1 MYKLLIMDDERQIRE
16 GMKKI
21 IPWQQYGF
29 EICAEAANGVE
40 GLKQIEK
47 YHPQAVFAD
56 IRMPV
61 MDGIEFL
68 EELKKRKENCDV
80 VVLSGYSD
88 YTLVR
93 KAMKLGAVDY
103 LTKPSGKEDL
113 IQVLEDL
120 TERIEAHRSYKL
132 ESDKNLELMK
142 QNILYRLARNQISS
156 MELRNRAELLEMKLP
171 SGECRI
177 AIAAS
182 QDEDPLAVYI
192 SAEDTELYRQIRQGE
207 KMQPPVYSFLD
218 ESGRLCFLAAGQG
231 IPENELKFRKY
242 LEEVLSCASKELD
255 GNITI
260 AVGTKAKTYRSVWKS
275 GESAVKALEYQF
287 VLETGGIIDAD
298 LIQKYIEEPE
308 TQFHIN
314 GNEFRELLQRG
325 KREEMEQYIKEIFRE
340 YSGKTAVADPQ
351 LLKSGAVELVILTF
365 QWLEEQHYTKSAGLY
380 HRKAG
385 VLKQIGSTRTLAQM
399 QQIITDS
406 IGEIFEKTE
415 QSRNQEYRRTVAD
428 AIQHIL
434 MDYANQDL
442 SLQTL
447 SEKMHVNAVYLG
459 RIFKKETGSSFNDYL
474 NNVRVEKA
482 KELLTTTNYK
492 GNELYEK
499 VGFSNYNYFYIVFK
513 KITGVKPTEYR
524 K

>member
-1 MYKLLIMDDERQIRE
+1 M
-16 GMKKI
+16 
-21 IPWQQYGF
+21 
-29 EICAEAANGVE
+29 
-40 GLKQIEK
+40 
-47 YHPQAVFAD
+47 
-56 IRMPV
+56 
-61 MDGIEFL
+61 
-68 EELKKRKENCDV
+68 
-80 VVLSGYSD
+80 
-88 YTLVR
+88 
-93 KAMKLGAVDY
+93 
-103 LTKPSGKEDL
+103 
-113 IQVLEDL
+113 
-120 TERIEAHRSYKL
+120 
-132 ESDKNLELMK
+132 
-142 QNILYRLARNQISS
+142 
-156 MELRNRAELLEMKLP
+156 
-171 SGECRI
+171 
-177 AIAAS
+177 
-182 QDEDPLAVYI
+182 
-192 SAEDTELYRQIRQGE
+192 
-207 KMQPPVYSFLD
+207 
-218 ESGRLCFLAAGQG
+218 
-231 IPENELKFRKY
+231 
-242 LEEVLSCASKELD
+242 
-255 GNITI
+255 
-260 AVGTKAKTYRSVWKS
+260 
-275 GESAVKALEYQF
+275 KALEYQF

-385 VLKQIGSTRTLAQM
+385 VLKQIGSARTLAQM

-415 QSRNQEYRRTVAD
+415 QSRNQEYSRTVAD

-459 RIFKKETGSSFNDYL
+459 RILKKETGSSFNDYL
-474 NNVRVEKA
+474 NNVRIEKA
-482 KELLTTTNYK
+482 KEFLTTTNYK

-513 KITGVKPTEYR
+513 KITGAKPTEYR